1 MKLLRLILILVL
13 FCSCSTLKK
22 SVKPESFIELTPAN
36 IGLINGRYEVNS
48 TRNIRSNVDDL
59 HWIIFDRGY
68 NKKNSTEFIKLKSL
82 SCKKILITHYDGDSI
97 VKSKIFHGKIKD
109 GYFQFRRKWLVIPM
123 IIANLYRN
131 RMLRIGILENNDL
144 TTDYGQISFE
154 LFYFIIPGYSNEHSN
169 NSEFKRIE
177 NN

>member
-97 VKSKIFHGKIKD
+97 VKSKIFHD
-109 GYFQFRRKWLVIPM
+109 GWEIYYPQGDEDYSV
-123 IIANLYRN
+123 
-131 RMLRIGILENNDL
+131 LRFVPHKLK
-144 TTDYGQISFE
+144 T
-154 LFYFIIPGYSNEHSN
+154 YSNFRVA
-169 NSEFKRIE
+169 SEDIK
-177 NN
+177 